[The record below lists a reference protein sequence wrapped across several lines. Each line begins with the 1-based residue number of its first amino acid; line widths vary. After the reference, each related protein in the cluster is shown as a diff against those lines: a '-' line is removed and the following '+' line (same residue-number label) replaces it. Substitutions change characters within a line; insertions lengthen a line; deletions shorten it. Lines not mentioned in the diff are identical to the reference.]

1 MHVLLRIRNGSEVM
15 GKLVVEEENTVTLIG
30 ALTIKYI
37 QSEDGVPQM
46 YFSKY
51 CLFNKSMDVVFPM
64 DCILH
69 IFKDPVP
76 SLIDYY
82 EEQLEVIQ
90 ATLEK
95 KIEIMKKRQQDTTDW
110 QKQEEILYAMIEKEM
125 SDTEVH

>member
-1 MHVLLRIRNGSEVM
+1 MHVLLRMRNGNEVM
-15 GKLVVEEENTVTLIG
+15 GKLVVEEENTVTLLG
-30 ALTIKYI
+30 ALTIKYMH
-37 QSEDGVPQM
+37 SEDGIPQM
-46 YFSKY
+46 FFSKY
-51 CLFNKSMDVVFPM
+51 CLFNKSMDVVFPT
-64 DCILH
+64 DVILH
-69 IFKDPVP
+69 IFKDPIP

-95 KIEIMKKRQQDTTDW
+95 KIEVMRKKQQDISDW

>member
-1 MHVLLRIRNGSEVM
+1 
-15 GKLVVEEENTVTLIG
+15 
-30 ALTIKYI
+30 
-37 QSEDGVPQM
+37 
-46 YFSKY
+46 
-51 CLFNKSMDVVFPM
+51 MDVVFPM

-76 SLIDYY
+76 SLIEYY